1 MVDKG
6 ILNMDDLVELWKSP
20 LIPNGPIVLRTSL
33 KPELKQKITAFMM
46 DLPKTDP
53 ACFSAVEGGDFKGF
67 AKVDANF
74 YKPIVDARKAAIG
87 G

>member
-6 ILNMDDLVELWKSP
+6 ILKMDDLVELWKSP

-33 KPELKQKITAFMM
+33 DAAVKEKVTKYLT

-53 ACFSAVEGGDFKGF
+53 ACFAAVEGGEFKEF
-67 AKVDANF
+67 TPVKPEF
-74 YKPIVDARKAAIG
+74 YQAIIDARKAKIG
-87 G
+87 S